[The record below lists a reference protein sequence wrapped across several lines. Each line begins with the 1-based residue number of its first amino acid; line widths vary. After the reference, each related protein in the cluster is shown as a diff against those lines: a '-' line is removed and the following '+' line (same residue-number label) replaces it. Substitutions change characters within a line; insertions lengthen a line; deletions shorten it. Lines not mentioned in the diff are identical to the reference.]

1 MFFYLISIIFINYL
15 GVRCAGQL
23 TLYLTFQIVSYYRQK
38 KQAGMKLSPDQGLAS
53 LIRRSVLPACHRI
66 AQRRTVSEAFALG
79 KSLHEQ
85 GRRWRPQL

>member
-1 MFFYLISIIFINYL
+1 MLLTYL
-15 GVRCAGQL
+15 GVGCSGYL
-23 TLYLTFQIVSYYRQK
+23 TLYLTLQIVSYARQK
-38 KQAGMKLSPDQGLAS
+38 KQAGMKLSPDQGLTS

-66 AQRRTVSEAFALG
+66 AQRRTVSEAFAFG